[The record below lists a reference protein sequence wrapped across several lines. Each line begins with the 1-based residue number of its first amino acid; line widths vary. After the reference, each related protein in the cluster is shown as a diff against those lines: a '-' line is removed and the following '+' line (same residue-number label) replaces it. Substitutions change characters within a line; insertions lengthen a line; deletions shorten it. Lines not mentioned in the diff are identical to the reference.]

1 MPNCRERLRGQQS
14 SPPQVSFLLFLFS
27 TAMLLLMVCLI
38 GVEAATTTVGSGEKL
53 CLREVVPS
61 QSRVT
66 FQFQVVGGGN
76 HDIRASVADQEG
88 HILKEWG
95 ETSEGLYEVLAQSG
109 TKAIVACLDNTY
121 AHYTPKLVVFHFRYH
136 VDYTSVAKQSELDP
150 VERKVEHIS
159 SLMRQVESLQMLL
172 RTQQKEH
179 RATVE
184 ESSERLL
191 IWSVFQVLT
200 LVIMSCF
207 QLYFLKRYLERKSF
221 V

>member
-1 MPNCRERLRGQQS
+1 
-14 SPPQVSFLLFLFS
+14 
-27 TAMLLLMVCLI
+27 
-38 GVEAATTTVGSGEKL
+38 
-53 CLREVVPS
+53 
-61 QSRVT
+61 
-66 FQFQVVGGGN
+66 N